1 PTPGEIVVE
10 ARVPAAVRD
19 ELAARGHVVRTV
31 AGWSLNF
38 TTAVAYDGAR
48 GVIEGGASSRG
59 ERNYAMAW

>member
-1 PTPGEIVVE
+1 
-10 ARVPAAVRD
+10 VRD
-19 ELAARGHVVRTV
+19 DLAARGHVVRTV

-38 TTAVAYDGAR
+38 TTAVSYHGGR